1 MNDQPTALAP
11 IAMGNR
17 GIAIRTMDEL
27 ARFAE
32 CLEAAQLLPKGLN
45 PAGAMICI
53 QMGLEVGLSPMQAI
67 QNVAVINGRPTVWGD
82 SALALCKAHPD
93 FEYLK
98 EWSENGTAWCE
109 MKRRNEPGPVK
120 RSFSVDQAK
129 KAGLWG
135 KAGPWQT
142 YPDRMLQ
149 MRARGFAMRDCLPDA
164 LRGMYIREE
173 IDDRTIE
180 GAQATEFKEL
190 PSLAETLEKHGKAP
204 ESPQAVFPAGQ
215 KIRPGRPPKAKAEA
229 PKAAPEPVE
238 PAQGFA
244 SVMDSVPINQPI
256 EKIDPAL
263 ANPDADPFDP
273 AMELAA
279 ARVKISDLVKRL
291 TIDQRATIR
300 RELGIPPELSV
311 SRWSL
316 DALTAAIAKAHD
328 ILGQASLQ
336 PGDHF

>member
-109 MKRRNEPGPVK
+109 IKRRN
-120 RSFSVDQAK
+120 
-129 KAGLWG
+129 
-135 KAGPWQT
+135 
-142 YPDRMLQ
+142 
-149 MRARGFAMRDCLPDA
+149 
-164 LRGMYIREE
+164 
-173 IDDRTIE
+173 
-180 GAQATEFKEL
+180 
-190 PSLAETLEKHGKAP
+190 
-204 ESPQAVFPAGQ
+204 
-215 KIRPGRPPKAKAEA
+215 
-229 PKAAPEPVE
+229 
-238 PAQGFA
+238 
-244 SVMDSVPINQPI
+244 
-256 EKIDPAL
+256 
-263 ANPDADPFDP
+263 
-273 AMELAA
+273 
-279 ARVKISDLVKRL
+279 
-291 TIDQRATIR
+291 
-300 RELGIPPELSV
+300 
-311 SRWSL
+311 
-316 DALTAAIAKAHD
+316 
-328 ILGQASLQ
+328 
-336 PGDHF
+336 